1 MTHDWTKAAESTAQA
16 ALALAVTLDRFGY
29 ADLAKKMEKSMTW
42 ARNQVR
48 AWLDAGIIEQLP
60 NVEGEAWQWRVTDS
74 AKARLVI
81 AVKTRSP
88 EQNMWTAMR
97 QLKSFSP
104 RELAAHATT
113 ETTSVTLEMA
123 QDYCRSL
130 LGAGYLTVVK
140 KAIPGSR
147 LAIYRLVKNTGPRP
161 PRAKRVR
168 AVVDDNTET
177 VTVIGGGQ

>member
-1 MTHDWTKAAESTAQA
+1 MTYDWTKESESTAQA
-16 ALALAVTLDRFGY
+16 ALALAAALDQFGF

-42 ARNQVR
+42 ARRQVR
-48 AWLDAGIIEQLP
+48 AWIDAGIIEQLP
-60 NVEGEAWQWRVTDS
+60 VVEGEAWQWRMTAS
-74 AKARLVI
+74 AKAGLVL

-88 EQNMWTAMR
+88 ELNMWTAMR

-104 RELAAHATT
+104 RELSAHATT
-113 ETTSVTLEMA
+113 ETTAVTLEMA
-123 QDYCRSL
+123 QDYCRAL
-130 LGAGYLTVVK
+130 MGAGYLTVVK
-140 KAIPGSR
+140 KAVPGSR
-147 LAIYRLVKNTGPRP
+147 LAIYRLIKNTGPRP